1 LEYSFKKSFA
11 VSYFLMY
18 FTNTHLNIEIAESY
32 SKFILLSQ
40 LVDDYSDIDKD
51 ISESNYTYFNSDNIS
66 MTFEDRIKKL
76 IYLCY
81 NYIIIF
87 NNENKDIKVF
97 TKYNLIYM
105 TLLNYK
111 RINNNM
117 LDEIIDYQF
126 IPKKII
132 YKILTQNNFDTNII
146 IKLLKKYIL

>member
-1 LEYSFKKSFA
+1 
-11 VSYFLMY
+11 MY